1 MATETIPQAAQM
13 QPEPA
18 LQNATVPPQPVQ
30 ALAPAKP
37 APRDRIQVHYDQND
51 PASLYMDTGIFEQ
64 LQRVAQMMAKS
75 SLVPA
80 HLRYLPDDE
89 QAIKEQR
96 IADCFLVTAQAF
108 RWRMDCFAVAQHT
121 FVLKGKLGYEGK
133 LIAAIINASGRIEQN
148 LAYEYTG
155 AAGPGRTILVSATLK
170 GESKVRTVEGTVAAW
185 STENDMWRKDQDQ
198 ILSYRGAREWA
209 RRHMP
214 EIILGIAAE
223 EELPAM
229 ARSVEMART
238 PSGGFAPKNDGPR
251 PVDPLLAAI
260 GITPD
265 PAMETTATEQPTEET
280 FVLVEPAKPAA
291 EAKAPLPPP
300 LVDPAV
306 CTHPL
311 LPPSRLK
318 PGKTMYC
325 PDCRMSLT
333 GDPVQP

>member
-1 MATETIPQAAQM
+1 MATDTIPQTAQV
-13 QPEPA
+13 QPEPT
-18 LQNATVPPQPVQ
+18 LQTATVPPPPANGQ

-37 APRDRIQVHYDQND
+37 VRDRIQVHYDPSD

-148 LAYEYTG
+148 LAYEYSG
-155 AAGPGRTILVSATLK
+155 DPGPGRKVVVSATLK
-170 GESKVRTVEGTVAAW
+170 GEKKVRTVEGTVAAW
-185 STENDMWRKDQDQ
+185 ATENDMWRKDQDQ

-229 ARSVEMART
+229 ARSVEMTRT
-238 PSGGFAPKNDGPR
+238 SSGGFAPKADGPR

-260 GITPD
+260 GISPEPQTEK
-265 PAMETTATEQPTEET
+265 PAED
-280 FVLVEPAKPAA
+280 FVLVEPAKPVA

-318 PGKTMYC
+318 AGKTMCC
-325 PDCRMSLT
+325 PDCRTALT
-333 GDPVQP
+333 GDPVQG